1 MATQAASIIPVFTGT
16 IGHDTAQLV
25 DARTLHRF
33 LEVGKVFGAWIQ
45 ERIKQYGFE
54 ENHDYLIAFQNEK
67 TNSAPR
73 NEGAEGI
80 FQNGKKPR
88 GGRPRTE
95 YHLTLD
101 MAKELSMV
109 ERNEKGKQARRYFI
123 ECEKQLHAVA
133 PEVAHR
139 IADETIG
146 TDGLKVLR
154 ELIGKKVRVL
164 PTSARSS
171 AQHRLWN
178 LLHTRFNVPKAEMI
192 AANDMDAA
200 ANFVG
205 QWAIEGEYL
214 ERARPAPAATAT
226 VDFPRRQK
234 AADFTP
240 ESLYGPEA
248 WNSDLSTMMAELRR
262 AAQSGTL
269 LRVEN
274 IDGAMEEMLALR
286 HLGEISHKAPAIR
299 EPETRKSQTLYYS
312 LIALEHFLEVLAG
325 KSPAGQEISAE
336 QRQHYQQRAERCVAE
351 CIALAQDPG
360 RLAESGEVATILR
373 NVEALSGRAN
383 ALERDFVERVGPAL
397 KLLDSRLYGNWREH
411 IGVLAR
417 YLNMNGKR
425 SPVHALSSQ

>member
-16 IGHDTAQLV
+16 IDHETAHLV

-33 LEVGKVFGAWIQ
+33 LEVGKVFGAWIK

-54 ENHDYLIAFQNEK
+54 ENQDFLIASQSGEAKTVAQNWASN
-67 TNSAPR
+67 TTPQNG
-73 NEGAEGI
+73 GAEGI
-80 FQNGKKPR
+80 FQNGKKPL

-123 ECEKQLHAVA
+123 ECEKQLHAIA

-139 IADETIG
+139 IADDTIG
-146 TDGLKVLR
+146 TDGLKILR

-164 PTSARSS
+164 PSSARNS

-200 ANFVG
+200 ANFVA

-214 ERARPAPAATAT
+214 ECARPPAA
-226 VDFPRRQK
+226 
-234 AADFTP
+234 
-240 ESLYGPEA
+240 EA
-248 WNSDLSTMMAELRR
+248 
-262 AAQSGTL
+262 
-269 LRVEN
+269 
-274 IDGAMEEMLALR
+274 
-286 HLGEISHKAPAIR
+286 
-299 EPETRKSQTLYYS
+299 RKSQTLYYS
-312 LIALEHFLEVLAG
+312 LIALQHYLDRISRTLPGEALTQDQRERYQHRIDNCLEDCIELAKDPSRIAETG
-325 KSPAGQEISAE
+325 EIS
-336 QRQHYQQRAERCVAE
+336 
-351 CIALAQDPG
+351 
-360 RLAESGEVATILR
+360 TILR
-373 NVEALSGRAN
+373 NLEGLAGRAN

-411 IGVLAR
+411 IGVLSR
-417 YLNMNGKR
+417 YLTTSRGR
-425 SPVHALSSQ
+425 GPIGTLALN

>member
-1 MATQAASIIPVFTGT
+1 MATQAANAVIPFQFEAHEIRTLLIDDQPWFVAMDVAATLLYSDAEAMT
-16 IGHDTAQLV
+16 RKLDDDEMQNRQLV
-25 DARTLHRF
+25 GFGNRGATLINESGLYSAILRSRKAEAKRFKKWVTAEVLPTIRRTGSYH
-33 LEVGKVFGAWIQ
+33 
-45 ERIKQYGFE
+45 
-54 ENHDYLIAFQNEK
+54 
-67 TNSAPR
+67 
-73 NEGAEGI
+73 AE
-80 FQNGKKPR
+80 
-88 GGRPRTE
+88 
-95 YHLTLD
+95 TL
-101 MAKELSMV
+101 A
-109 ERNEKGKQARRYFI
+109 G
-123 ECEKQLHAVA
+123 
-133 PEVAHR
+133 
-139 IADETIG
+139 ETIG

-214 ERARPAPAATAT
+214 ERARPASEATAA

-234 AADFTP
+234 AAEFTP

-248 WNSDLSTMMAELRR
+248 WKSDLSMMMAELRR
-262 AAQSGTL
+262 AAESGKL

-286 HLGEISHKAPAIR
+286 HLGEISHKAPVVR

-425 SPVHALSSQ
+425 SPVHALTKQ